1 MGALYS
7 AQGENM
13 KAAVLHRFGSP
24 LAIEELRTP
33 EPKGDEILVRVKG
46 VGVCHSDLHISDG
59 RYPNLPLPLVLGHEI
74 GGEAEGIG
82 EVLVYASW
90 GCKSCALCSEGDEQ
104 LCVKAVE
111 AGWVRDG
118 GYADYVIVPSRRYL
132 LPLDGLD
139 PIRCAPLSDAGVTP
153 YRVVRRVSGW
163 LLKDGSTAVVLGV
176 GALGQFAIQ
185 YLKLLTGAHVV
196 AVDLNEGKL
205 RRALELGADE
215 AVLPENMTG
224 SARAVLDFVGS
235 DETLALAVRILERG
249 GILAQVGEAGG
260 KMPFGMGFVPHESFF
275 TTSIW
280 GSMQDL
286 SAVLG
291 YARGDKLDWQ
301 VETLPLEA
309 VNEALTRLRKGDV
322 LGRLVLTP

>member
-1 MGALYS
+1 
-7 AQGENM
+7 
-13 KAAVLHRFGSP
+13 VLRRFRSP
-24 LAIEELRTP
+24 LLVQERPKP
-33 EPKGDEILVRVKG
+33 EPRGEEVLVRVKG
-46 VGVCHSDLHISDG
+46 AGVCHSDLHIIDG

-74 GGEAEGIG
+74 SGEAEGIG

-90 GCKSCALCSEGDEQ
+90 GCGSCALCSQGDEQ
-104 LCVKAVE
+104 LCAEATE
-111 AGWVRDG
+111 AGWARDG
-118 GYADYVIVPSRRYL
+118 GYAEYVIVPSRRYL

-139 PIRCAPLSDAGVTP
+139 PIRCAPLADAGVTP
-153 YRVVRRVSGW
+153 YRAVRRVSGW

-185 YLKLLTGAHVV
+185 YLKLLTTSHVV
-196 AVDLNEGKL
+196 AVDLSEGKL

-215 AVLPENMTG
+215 AFLPKNMTG

-235 DETLALAVRILERG
+235 DETLALAVKILERG

-260 KMPFGMGFVPHESFF
+260 KMSFGMGFLPHESFL

-280 GSMQDL
+280 GSIQDL
-286 SAVLG
+286 SVVLE
-291 YARGDKLDWQ
+291 YARGGKLDWQ

>member
-1 MGALYS
+1 
-7 AQGENM
+7 M
-13 KAAVLHRFGSP
+13 KSAVLYRFRSP
-24 LAIEELRTP
+24 LLVEERPRP
-33 EPKGDEILVRVKG
+33 EPRGEEVLVRVKG
-46 VGVCHSDLHISDG
+46 AGVCHSDLHIMDG
-59 RYPNLPLPLVLGHEI
+59 MYPNLALPLVLGHEI
-74 GGEAEGIG
+74 SGEAEGIG
-82 EVLVYASW
+82 EVVVYASW
-90 GCKSCALCSEGDEQ
+90 GCRSCTLCSQGDEQ
-104 LCVKAVE
+104 LCAKATE
-111 AGWVRDG
+111 AGWARDG
-118 GYADYVIVPSRRYL
+118 GYAEYVMVPSRRYL

-139 PIRCAPLSDAGVTP
+139 PIRSAPLADAGVTP
-153 YRVVRRVSGW
+153 YRAVRRVSSW
-163 LLKDGSTAVVLGV
+163 LMRDSSTAVVLGV

-185 YLKLLTGAHVV
+185 YLKLLTTAHVV
-196 AVDLNEGKL
+196 AVDLSEGKL

-215 AVLPENMTG
+215 AVLPKNMTG

-235 DETLALAVRILERG
+235 DETLELAVRILERG
-249 GILAQVGEAGG
+249 GVVAQIGEAGG

-309 VNEALTRLRKGDV
+309 VNEALTSLRKGDV

>member
-1 MGALYS
+1 
-7 AQGENM
+7 
-13 KAAVLHRFGSP
+13 
-24 LAIEELRTP
+24 
-33 EPKGDEILVRVKG
+33 
-46 VGVCHSDLHISDG
+46 
-59 RYPNLPLPLVLGHEI
+59 
-74 GGEAEGIG
+74 
-82 EVLVYASW
+82 
-90 GCKSCALCSEGDEQ
+90 
-104 LCVKAVE
+104 
-111 AGWVRDG
+111 
-118 GYADYVIVPSRRYL
+118 
-132 LPLDGLD
+132 
-139 PIRCAPLSDAGVTP
+139 
-153 YRVVRRVSGW
+153 
-163 LLKDGSTAVVLGV
+163 LLKDGPSAVVLGV

-224 SARAVLDFVGS
+224 SARVVLDFVGS
-235 DETLALAVRILERG
+235 DETLALGVRILERG

-291 YARGDKLDWQ
+291 YARGDRLDWQ